1 MAHRESGRGSGLL
14 ALAAILLLFAL
25 VVVDHSHGDGAR
37 PVQMATPTPGLPVD
51 CRAEGALAGRKDVVF
66 CESWESADW
75 WTHGYV
81 KSASTTRPKAAVAE
95 DVERTALV
103 SSGCVSGSCLKVE
116 MRKGQSGALAIHW
129 PLERAKLAPQAL
141 YLRYHL
147 RLESNFD
154 PDLCTPNGA
163 PSGNGGKFPGLA
175 DVRTWPEEQCG
186 NGGNFADGVN
196 CWSMRA
202 YFRNCQ
208 AGEGKVRQACRSATA
223 KTRFGSYFY
232 YYNQDSFDN
241 MGVWDTEPWGQGYFE
256 SPFGSCRVPR
266 DVGGCGKGTG
276 GQLENG
282 RWYAIEMYV
291 KMNTPGKADG
301 VVRGWVDGQL
311 SYEKTNMIWR
321 IPGHDNLHVRTI
333 WLNVHAG
340 GEAMGLC
347 TASAIYLDQMVAA
360 TDVPIGPWKAAPAA
374 HGRARQVSW
383 GRE

>member
-1 MAHRESGRGSGLL
+1 MAIRERGPGAGVLALIAIVLLTALL
-14 ALAAILLLFAL
+14 AA
-25 VVVDHSHGDGAR
+25 DRSHGDNPS
-37 PVQMATPTPGLPVD
+37 PVTPAQAVPGLPAD
-51 CRAEGALAGRKDVVF
+51 CRNEEALAGRTDVVF
-66 CESWESADW
+66 CEPWETRDW
-75 WTHGYV
+75 WTHGYL
-81 KSASTTRPKAAVAE
+81 KSASTTKPRAAVAE
-95 DVERTALV
+95 DVERTAVV

-129 PLERAKLAPQAL
+129 PLARVKLRPEAL

-154 PDLCTPNGA
+154 PNLCTPDGES
-163 PSGNGGKFPGLA
+163 SGNGGKFPGLA

-186 NGGNFADGVN
+186 NGGNFADGLS

-208 AGEGKVRQACRSATA
+208 AGEGKVRQACRSTTA

-232 YYNQDSFDN
+232 YYRQDSFEN
-241 MGVWDTEPWGQGYFE
+241 MGIWDTEKWGQGYYD

-282 RWYAIEMYV
+282 PWYAIEMYV
-291 KMNTPGKADG
+291 KMNTPGQADG
-301 VVRGWVDGQL
+301 VVRGWVDGKL

-321 IPGHDNLHVRTI
+321 IPGHDNLHVRTV

-347 TASAIYLDQMVAA
+347 RASAVYLDQMVAA
-360 TDVPIGPWKAAPAA
+360 TDGPVGPWQPATA
-374 HGRARQVSW
+374 GEGRPRRTSW
-383 GRE
+383 GRD